1 MAASILFLRLANL
14 RWYADAIFTVSFG
27 NREKIQLI
35 LYILSEKKYI
45 KRIHSLILGAI
56 IIDNISVE

>member
-1 MAASILFLRLANL
+1 MAASILLLGLANL
-14 RWYADAIFTVSFG
+14 RWYADAIFTVSSG

-35 LYILSEKKYI
+35 LYILSDKKYI

-56 IIDNISVE
+56 IIDNIPVE